1 MKKIKRR
8 IGNRILGLCLIGS
21 SILVTLLYGQ
31 VREEYPSQADEILF
45 RSAVICSVTAD
56 SVLRSYAD
64 RYAIIGWAD
73 TSYGGFFYG
82 GNYAL
87 VCSVDADGDTAF
99 WVKRGDALF
108 DRNIRVSDTL
118 KIGDFGEIWIERH
131 MIGFPF
137 GPLVTR
143 LRFAVGDTVIYE
155 IIGETV
161 KFHRPIHMGD
171 RNIYNIRE
179 AQGDTANFLV
189 YLNMPQMAVSTW
201 QYIDADPDTLIIE
214 DNLEAWGKEFDIWL
228 RVANLTDA
236 DTFELTGIS
245 GGNILKDTLIFTVSA
260 TDSFK
265 GNWSKIL
272 SVIATGATV
281 SDSDRVRIYAYPSA
295 GGALTDI
302 YLKAQARTA
311 GEADTGTLNYHF
323 TKNVEI
329 GEVLTINDTLIGK
342 RDTVTI
348 ISDGLFETIA
358 TSVSMGS
365 DRNVATGLW
374 SFVAGDTNEA
384 SGRYSTVSGGER
396 NTASG
401 FHATVGGGWG
411 NTASGREA
419 TVGGGW
425 GNTASEIWATVD
437 GGMNNTASG
446 AHATV
451 GGGSVNTA
459 SGAHATVGGGES
471 NVVLG
476 THATVGGGHH
486 NNALG
491 THATVGGGFI
501 NNAIGDYATVPGGEN
516 NQADASWS
524 FATGLNAK
532 VQGDAS
538 DTASMV
544 FGTGS
549 VRNAPYAFLFGN
561 SVDDTL
567 TSGHTFMVGVDTFV
581 VEGTGYRGVVHPDS
595 AFVTKKYVDD
605 YMLFIANDTMT
616 TGQTRDTL
624 LIPGLSTSSTVIM
637 TVSDSWKVT
646 HVSMNSGNFRTIKK
660 TDTLIIVT
668 PNDSMAVDIMIRK

>member
-189 YLNMPQMAVSTW
+189 YLNMPQMAVSAW
-201 QYIDADPDTLIIE
+201 QYIDADPDTLVID

-228 RVANLTDA
+228 RVADLTDA

-281 SDSDRVRIYAYPSA
+281 NDSDRVRIYAYPSA

-302 YLKAQARTA
+302 YLKALPEGT
-311 GEADTGTLNYHF
+311 ETADTGTLNYHF

-374 SFVAGDTNEA
+374 SFVAGDTNIA
-384 SGRYSTVSGGER
+384 SGNHATVGGGAF
-396 NTASG
+396 NIASE
-401 FHATVGGGWG
+401 FSATVGGGWG
-411 NTASGREA
+411 NVASEYHSTVGGGRNNFASGAEA
-419 TVGGGW
+419 TVGGGRHNSARGTFSTVGGGW
-425 GNTASEIWATVD
+425 GNVASEF
-437 GGMNNTASG
+437 S
-446 AHATV
+446 ATV
-451 GGGSVNTA
+451 GGGAFNTA
-459 SGAHATVGGGES
+459 SGFS
-471 NVVLG
+471 
-476 THATVGGGHH
+476 
-486 NNALG
+486 
-491 THATVGGGFI
+491 
-501 NNAIGDYATVPGGEN
+501 ATVPGGQSN
-516 NQADASWS
+516 LAQARWS
-524 FATGLNAK
+524 FATGLNAR
-532 VQGDAS
+532 VHGDAS

-544 FGTGS
+544 FGTGN
-549 VRNAPYAFLFGN
+549 VKNVPYAFLFGN
-561 SVDDTL
+561 SVDDTTRL
-567 TSGHTFMVGVDTFV
+567 GNAFKVMLPITVL
-581 VEGTGYRGVVHPDS
+581 EGTAYRGVVHPDS

-605 YMLFIANDTMT
+605 YMLFIANDTIT
-616 TGQTRDTL
+616 TGQTQDTL
-624 LIPGLSTSSTVIM
+624 LIPGLSTSSTVTI
-637 TVSDSWKVT
+637 TVSDVWET
-646 HVSMNSGNFRTIKK
+646 FNSTMHAGNFRTIKK